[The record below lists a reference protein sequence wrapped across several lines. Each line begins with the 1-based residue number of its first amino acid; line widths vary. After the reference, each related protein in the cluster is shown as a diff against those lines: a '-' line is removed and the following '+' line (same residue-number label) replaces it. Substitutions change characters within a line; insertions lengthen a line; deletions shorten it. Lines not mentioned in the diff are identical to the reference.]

1 MSQADLQIYL
11 SNQLSDQAE
20 LPRTTTLFREEGLRT
35 LLLHLK
41 AGEQI
46 PEHQTRGAI
55 TVQCLKGDGAFFVLN
70 ERIAPR
76 AGLLIS
82 VPPGASHSV
91 AAREDTLLLVTLS
104 EPKAATAFAP

>member
-1 MSQADLQIYL
+1 MSQADLQIY
-11 SNQLSDQAE
+11 LSDQAE

-46 PEHQTRGAI
+46 PEHQTRGGI

-70 ERIAPR
+70 ERMVLR

-104 EPKAATAFAP
+104 EPKATTASAP